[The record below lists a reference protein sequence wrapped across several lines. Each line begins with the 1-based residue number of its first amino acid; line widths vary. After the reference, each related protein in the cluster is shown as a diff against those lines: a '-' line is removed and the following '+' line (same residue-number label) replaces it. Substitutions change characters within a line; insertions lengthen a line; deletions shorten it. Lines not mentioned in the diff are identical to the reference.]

1 MNVKRRFIK
10 RNKNNDKIIVWKK
23 KQNIK
28 TRWEKLDERTRIN
41 EVKMCRGIFW
51 YIFKFLIHSCISNLS
66 LNLLW
71 PYQDFFSIINFLFP
85 LLWEKRF
92 NKCMKKDT
100 RNFILTKFP
109 SSNILLAWPPLHMP
123 LIFSCYFVFDNF
135 LLCWIFFYCH

>member
-1 MNVKRRFIK
+1 MKNKKMNVKRGFTK
-10 RNKNNDKIIVWKK
+10 RNKNKDKIKVWKK
-23 KQNIK
+23 NIK
-28 TRWEKLDERTRIN
+28 TRWEKLDEQTRIN
-41 EVKMCRGIFW
+41 EIKMCRRIFW

-109 SSNILLAWPPLHMP
+109 SSNILLAWSPLYMPP
-123 LIFSCYFVFDNF
+123 YFQLLFCF
-135 LLCWIFFYCH
+135 L